1 MQLTSKSAPACVPQI
16 KSDVGGVN
24 VGPLIVVD
32 SAFPFQKWMMKPY
45 TNAVLSEKQ
54 KYFNYR
60 LSSARMVTEGA
71 YGQLKGRWHILLR
84 KCESSSEEVRRCTL
98 ACVILHNICI
108 DNGDN

>member
-60 LSSARMVTEGA
+60 LSRARMVTEGA
-71 YGQLKGRWHILLR
+71 YGQFMKGRWRILLR
-84 KCESSSEEVRRCTL
+84 KYVKAAVKKLGDMHRCL
-98 ACVILHNICI
+98 CNIAQYLH
-108 DNGDN
+108 